1 MTTAL
6 NCYIL
11 FIDKYMLSKGVF
23 NMDMLP
29 GALRVLIDWL
39 IMIMGTLFTF
49 LEKKEETPE
58 ETVTE

>member
-1 MTTAL
+1 
-6 NCYIL
+6 
-11 FIDKYMLSKGVF
+11 MLSKGVL